1 VRAELD
7 GIGTRY
13 SLDESKNDPNDPYTP
28 LDPTARVNLRLS
40 WRHFAG
46 VGGYAGSE
54 WYVRVDNVLDQVT
67 WSQTGLAE
75 SGRMVQAGVRFDFD
89 R

>member
-1 VRAELD
+1 
-7 GIGTRY
+7 
-13 SLDESKNDPNDPYTP
+13 
-28 LDPTARVNLRLS
+28 
-40 WRHFAG
+40 
-46 VGGYAGSE
+46 
-54 WYVRVDNVLDQVT
+54 VRVDNVLDQVT